1 MKKMVSMI
9 LSSVLMLDLCG
20 AAYEIK
26 PAVMNELTVSYQT
39 SAVKTGEK
47 LVYQSPFI
55 PRSGARPESDS
66 YSSEMIKDNSDGTS
80 SQGPAN
86 MPYYD
91 KKSIGVT
98 LLNG

>member
-9 LSSVLMLDLCG
+9 LLSVLLLGFCG
-20 AAYEIK
+20 TVFKIR
-26 PAVMNELTVSYQT
+26 PATANELTVSYQT
-39 SAVKTGEK
+39 PAVKTGEK

-66 YSSEMIKDNSDGTS
+66 YSSVMIKDNSDGTS